1 MITVAI
7 CLTITICLNI
17 ICNTI
22 VELKNGR
29 EYKED
34 KEKAEEE

>member
-7 CLTITICLNI
+7 CLTIIICLNK

-22 VELKNGR
+22 VELEHI
-29 EYKED
+29 EY